1 MRATIDKAGRLV
13 IPKQLREHL
22 GLRPGIVEVVV
33 DGAALRVEVPA
44 GESLDERE
52 GRLVI
57 PASRVGV
64 ADDDVRALRRAD
76 QR

>member
-13 IPKQLREHL
+13 IPKPLRERV
-22 GLRPGIVEVVV
+22 GLRPGIVEVVA
-33 DGAALRVEVPA
+33 DGTGIRVEPLA
-44 GESLDERE
+44 EDSLDERN

-57 PASRVGV
+57 PSSGETIS
-64 ADDDVRALRRAD
+64 DETVRALRDAD